1 MFSHGERGNEEILK
15 GDRNMKRSDKRKER
29 FQNIYQAVEPLRVAK
44 KNTIHTLAG
53 IGREHKI
60 LRYPMMVVLI
70 AFIFFYNLFLYILM
84 ELKMEEKLA
93 RGVAV
98 LMTGVLVITSID
110 LTALAMT
117 SKEEDYYRV
126 TALEEIDSS
135 VVVPYGTDIDELE
148 LPESISVTMDR
159 YSLEEIQQ
167 EAVEEKSVSESTE
180 ETSDN
185 EAQGE
190 ESAEEPSDS
199 EAQGE
204 GSVEEPVLVEKVVE
218 TITEEL
224 PVTWKCADYDD
235 EAPGQYL
242 FTAEMPEEYNDCS
255 LLFDDVTIPTVTVE
269 VLEAEEM
276 TLSATV
282 DGMEITM
289 VAAPKVFPAGAKL
302 SVTKVDDAKSIAK
315 IDQAVQNTL
324 DKAVG
329 ADEETEVALKKT
341 MTFDV
346 TVLNK
351 DGQEIQP
358 EIPEGMTAQEA
369 VTVTFKK
376 MVPKLETEL
385 TEEEKEAEAQQS
397 MEIFYVDDSMNT
409 ATRVE
414 SWAEGEE
421 LSFSPEHFSYYT
433 CSCYVYNAKGIYD
446 WKSLYKAVYS
456 KDGTIN
462 VRLKEDI
469 SISKMSFYSNADRLV
484 IKNGQKVNIDLY
496 GHKLMGTVSGKPAIE
511 VKDGVLNIHDS
522 QGNGTISSRN
532 GSYVI
537 YANGSNATVNLLGG
551 AIVRGGSEDDGIYV
565 TNKSSV
571 NIRGGAI
578 SGSFPYGIYFN
589 ASYRGAGSM
598 SDGCIDGAN
607 YGVYIGG
614 SSNRGTTFT
623 MTGGTIQKCKSAGVY
638 NNNGIVTMTGGKI
651 SGNSGYKAYG
661 IMNTGNGQ
669 LKLGGPVSFENNR
682 AADLYVGSSSNN
694 LVTVT
699 SALTGSR
706 IGVATANAPTKDS
719 PVRFTSNAYAEAS
732 MKQFYS
738 AANSSYAIWQPVS
751 TQGVSQNY
759 YVVGPKENCRITV
772 EPKNI
777 KVSTTE
783 EDVAGTVA
791 IGTSAASTSQINTT
805 VKYNASV
812 TLKATLTN
820 AEEYEFTGWKDRS
833 GSIVSKSLVYT
844 FTATN
849 DNTYTAVFTKK
860 KCKVTVASSDTA
872 RGTVAVTG
880 YSLGSIP
887 SDYKFEV
894 GSTIT
899 IAATPKKVGSTQ
911 YELAQWNDGNDEK
924 TRTIVVTKDAV
935 YTAQFKEPDPD
946 PNATGELFV
955 GVTKLSSNPSTG
967 TRLLVIGG
975 GGSMT
980 ESSGMIAVAGLPAD
994 SARVTAVEDGTYSTS
1009 WGKSVVVGVDGS
1021 GGKQVT
1027 IDKDSSG
1034 NLYKGAAFDGCLG
1047 GLIRYYKG
1055 SWYYWCNGGAKVG
1068 IGPYNV
1074 YSYSSYTTF
1083 KASNVKASLNKL
1095 QLSADKNSVAEADIT
1110 ITVTSGSNT
1119 YTLKNLIFK
1128 DTAIDYSN
1136 GDRCIE
1142 LNLGGVLFTYTL
1154 PEAIVVKSGG
1164 TRIEYDT
1171 LAKAVAAAQT
1181 GDRVYVVGS
1190 AISEITDELTQLK
1203 QGTTIQG
1210 NDGSKITAEE
1220 PSVIKATPDGTIEL
1234 VKGQVT
1240 AEPSSDDTDVTVDV
1254 DGASVTAKEPITIT
1268 AGGTDEE
1275 GNPTEPTVTTTEPT
1289 AEVIISPDGDPD
1301 HTVVYTGCPKGKEYG
1316 IHSGK
1321 LTDEEKVEIKSGTE
1335 YDLEVELGDNQKTN
1349 IETDGTN
1356 SGTTTVTKG
1365 KDENGNPDGSIVIES
1380 KEPNNDITVGDTK
1393 YTTSDEETKLI
1404 VKPSTGSGSEGSEG
1418 EEGTG
1423 KPEVELKEGSVQLPP
1438 EGTIILPNGDKVTN
1452 STDSAE
1458 GSESV
1463 TVSDDNKVRIP
1474 AGAEATLGEGDD
1486 AIKVSVPKGENGEP
1500 DSLPAEVSPKED
1512 GSGYEVKAEPGNDV
1526 TIGDETYRIGDYDT
1540 TFEVTPGEDGKPDIV
1555 VADGG
1560 VELQPGQS
1568 VTDSNGTKFTNNG
1581 DTPIKLSMTEG
1592 ENTEV
1597 TLGEGDKFTY
1607 QPKGEEPQEF
1617 KNPGSFEA
1625 DFSVSKEGNG
1635 VSLNSDVDVPIGEEV
1650 DVNFQG
1656 ENIKIKVPEGNTG
1669 EVNINLSEGTV
1680 TIGNPGDKV
1689 IINGKEYTATEA
1701 NTVIKPGQDGVE
1713 LKEGGVSLDPKDSIV
1728 TGTTEI
1734 SNSGSGGIPIDVK
1747 VDEGGQTVVKVPEKG
1762 SFTMTD
1768 PNSGEK
1774 ISFANSDSE
1783 TQEYSLDPTG
1793 SFVLP
1798 VDSEITCTQGEG
1810 ANRKTT
1816 TIGSTDEGG
1825 LTIRPTENG
1834 VEITAFDGN
1843 DITINGVTYPNEGK
1857 ELVLTAD
1864 SKTGKPVLESGK
1876 ISIPEGKEITLS
1888 GGDTVKNASGSN
1900 TIDSEG
1906 NIALS
1911 DSGDKITI
1919 SHDGQKNS
1927 YTAVGENTKLAYDPE
1942 KGIPTLMAGSV
1953 ELDRDSAIDV
1963 VYKKVEYGEESELFD
1978 EEYKATVT
1986 SKGTEK
1992 PTVNHDGTIEIP
2004 RNGVVAF
2011 DSEVKAGSDETT
2023 ESKTA
2028 HNTVAVPK
2036 DAQNTTVSVKPKE
2049 DGSADIALATAG
2061 DSVTVNGME
2070 YTTTKDDTQ
2079 INITETGSTL
2089 TKGAVELDGGKKP
2102 QEGINVNGTCVTN
2115 SGTSGSKVTVE
2126 KKDDGTVG
2134 MKVDEG
2140 GTFDLSVPGVPDS
2153 AVTFTNPGTEEGS
2166 YTIEADGSIKFGE
2179 DSSIQFKTDSGKKT
2193 TVTGEEGVSM
2203 KVTELGVELTIE
2215 PGKSVTINGVKYEA
2229 AICSDPDKQ
2238 TKLTVDSKGNVI
2250 VVDGAAKV
2258 PQGQPICVTNEKN
2271 ELTKIQKKAD
2281 SDVSQDSDVITVSA
2295 EGRID
2300 AKPGDILTIG
2310 DGTYICKDTDG
2321 EFDLILNAETGEI
2334 QVERGTQIDI
2344 TNGNLTFSEEEYGKI
2359 AVSTTGNKPIQ
2370 AEKSSTNGKPVIT
2383 IPSGGNAAIDNG
2395 ADGTAVEIKVPADTT
2410 EKKAAINDEG
2420 DITVELKSGEKIIIA
2435 GIVYTADQDGTITVD
2450 AATGALKENTAIEPS
2465 EEAPITV
2472 IDAESFNKD
2481 NYEYQVKPGEKVQ
2494 VDDVIYTAPESGSGM
2509 ILKGNPNGNPI
2520 IEIGQAGESVEVGN
2534 QTYTTGSDNTK
2545 FVVNETNNVTLIDN
2559 GEASSNSSLK
2569 VDGSK
2574 KMIIDGNVIT
2584 SSGKDGAGYT
2594 IMKTTNGE
2602 DALNIADGTKI
2613 SVDMSRNGTPLN
2625 IQGKM
2630 SYNGQTM
2637 GGSGIAIQP
2646 PVSGVVGIVL
2656 DKTTRDKEGNY
2667 VTKLTGYDS
2676 TVLTPITDENGNI
2689 VGFNTGVR
2697 PPKPQQPDSGNGDN
2711 GNTDNEESDT
2721 GSNSGSQST
2730 TIEEKPQEVTTTAE
2744 ETSRTEENNV
2754 ANNVEE
2760 PTENA
2765 NTEKPV
2771 FTIQT
2776 VEEGKKI
2783 VVQED
2788 MEVVLQNGKI
2798 AFQVSS
2804 QDGIM
2809 VGTVEQ
2815 ILTACFSEE
2824 EIEQIKNGMTAGV
2837 QASIVRINKKDVSE
2851 SDRNLMQSSYN
2862 NYAKSIEGLEF
2873 GDYIDIQIAT
2883 KLGDND
2889 WKQLHEL
2896 NGEVELVLDIPE
2908 SLLAEGRTYYIMR
2921 NHNGECTLLEDLDEE
2936 LQTITIATD
2945 RFSTYAIMYTDSNVE
2960 KLNIAQVDQTPKV
2973 TPWILFGVFV
2983 LLMILFGV
2991 LVERKRR
2998 SRVE

>member
-1 MFSHGERGNEEILK
+1 
-15 GDRNMKRSDKRKER
+15 MKRTNKRKER
-29 FQNIYQAVEPLRVAK
+29 FQNVYQAVEPLRVAK

-60 LRYPMMVVLI
+60 LRYPILVALM
-70 AFIFFYNLFLYILM
+70 AFIFFYNLFLYIFM

-93 RGVAV
+93 KGVAV

-126 TALEEIDSS
+126 TALEEINSS
-135 VVVPYGTDIDELE
+135 AVVPYGTDIDELE

-159 YSLEEIQQ
+159 YSLEESQQ
-167 EAVEEKSVSESTE
+167 EASEEKSVAESTE
-180 ETSDN
+180 EI
-185 EAQGE
+185 
-190 ESAEEPSDS
+190 SDS
-199 EAQGE
+199 EAQGQE
-204 GSVEEPVLVEKVVE
+204 SVEEPVLEEKVVE

-224 PVTWKCADYDD
+224 PVTWECADYDA
-235 EAPGQYL
+235 ETPGQYM
-242 FTAEMPEEYNDCS
+242 FTAEMPEEYDDCS
-255 LLFDDVTIPTVTVE
+255 LIFDDVTIPTVTVE
-269 VLEAEEM
+269 ILEAEEM

-289 VAAPKVFPAGAKL
+289 VAAPKVFPADAKL
-302 SVTKVDDAKSIAK
+302 SVTKIDDAESIAK
-315 IDQAVQNTL
+315 IDKAVQNTL
-324 DKAVG
+324 DKTVG
-329 ADEETEVALKKT
+329 ADEETEAALKKT

-358 EIPEGMTAQEA
+358 KIPAGMTAQEA

-397 MEIFYVDDSMNT
+397 MEIFYVNDSMNT
-409 ATRVE
+409 ATQVE
-414 SWAEGEE
+414 SWVEGEE

-462 VRLKEDI
+462 IRLKEDI
-469 SISKMSFYSNADRLV
+469 SISKIGWYSNSDRLV
-484 IKNGQKVNIDLY
+484 IKNGQTVNIDLY

-551 AIVRGGSEDDGIYV
+551 AIVRGGSESDGIYV
-565 TNKSSV
+565 TNQSSV
-571 NIRGGAI
+571 NVRGGAI

-589 ASYRGAGSM
+589 SSYRGTGSM
-598 SDGCIDGAN
+598 SDGFIDGAN

-638 NNNGIVTMTGGKI
+638 NNNGIVTMTGGVI
-651 SGNSGYKAYG
+651 SGNSSYKAYG

-706 IGVATANAPTKDS
+706 IGVATADAPTKDS

-738 AANSSYAIWQPVS
+738 ATNSSYAIWQPVS

-777 KVSTTE
+777 KVSTAE

-791 IGTSAASTSQINTT
+791 IGTGAASTSQINTT

-833 GSIVSKSLVYT
+833 GSIVSESLVYT

-860 KCKVTVASSDTA
+860 KCKVTVASSNTA

-911 YELAQWNDGNDEK
+911 YELAQWNDGSDEK

-967 TRLLVIGG
+967 TKLLLIGG
-975 GGSMT
+975 GESMT

-994 SARVTAVEDGTYSTS
+994 SARVTAVSNSTYATS
-1009 WGKSVVVGVDGS
+1009 WGNSVVVGISGS

-1034 NLYKGAAFDGCLG
+1034 NLYKGADFDGCPG
-1047 GLIRYYKG
+1047 GLIKYYNG
-1055 SWYYWCNGGAKVG
+1055 AWYYWCNGGAKVG

-1074 YSYSSYTTF
+1074 YSYTSYTTF
-1083 KASNVKASLNKL
+1083 KASNVKASLNNL

-1154 PEAIVVKSGG
+1154 PEAIVVKTNG
-1164 TRIEYDT
+1164 TRTEYDT
-1171 LAKAVAAAQT
+1171 LAKAVAAAQS

-1210 NDGSKITAEE
+1210 NDGSKIMAEE

-1301 HTVVYTGCPKGKEYG
+1301 HTVVYTGCPEGKEYG

-1356 SGTTTVTKG
+1356 PGTTTVTKG

-1418 EEGTG
+1418 SEGGEGEEGTG
-1423 KPEVELKEGSVQLPP
+1423 KPEVELKKGSVQLPP
-1438 EGTIILPNGDKVTN
+1438 EGTITLPNGDKVTN
-1452 STDSAE
+1452 STDPEE

-1500 DSLPAEVSPKED
+1500 DSLPAEVTPKED

-1555 VADGG
+1555 VTDGG

-1597 TLGEGDKFTY
+1597 TLGESGKFTY
-1607 QPKGEEPQEF
+1607 QPEGEEPQEF
-1617 KNPGSFEA
+1617 ENPGSFEA

-1656 ENIKIKVPEGNTG
+1656 ENVKIKVPEGNTG
-1669 EVNINLSEGTV
+1669 EVNINLAEGTV
-1680 TIGNPGDKV
+1680 TISNSGDKV
-1689 IINGKEYTATEA
+1689 IINGKEYTAKEA
-1701 NTVIKPGQDGVE
+1701 STVLKPGQDGVE

-1734 SNSGSGGIPIDVK
+1734 SNSGNGGTPIDVK

-1774 ISFANSDSE
+1774 ISFANPDSE
-1783 TQEYSLDPTG
+1783 THEYSLDTTG

-1798 VDSEITCTQGEG
+1798 ADSEITCTQGEG

-1825 LTIRPTENG
+1825 LTLRPTENG
-1834 VEITAFDGN
+1834 VEITASDGN
-1843 DITINGVTYPNEGK
+1843 DITINDVTYPNEGE
-1857 ELVLTAD
+1857 ELVLTVD

-1906 NIALS
+1906 NIELS

-1919 SHDGQKNS
+1919 RHDGQKNS
-1927 YTAVGENTKLAYDPE
+1927 YTATDENTRLAYDPE

-1963 VYKKVEYGEESELFD
+1963 VYKRVEYGEDSELFD

-1992 PTVNHDGTIEIP
+1992 PTVNADGTIEIP
-2004 RNGVVAF
+2004 RNGAVDF
-2011 DSEVKAGSDETT
+2011 DSEVKTGSDDTAE
-2023 ESKTA
+2023 TA

-2036 DAQNTTVSVKPKE
+2036 DAQNTTVSVKPRE
-2049 DGSADIALATAG
+2049 DGSADITLVTAG

-2134 MKVDEG
+2134 MKVSEG

-2166 YTIEADGSIKFGE
+2166 YTIEADGSIKLGE
-2179 DSSIQFKTDSGKKT
+2179 DSSIQFKTDSGKEI
-2193 TVTGEEGVSM
+2193 TVTGEEGISM

-2258 PQGQPICVTNEKN
+2258 PQGQPIYVTNEKN
-2271 ELTKIQKKAD
+2271 EPIKIQKKAD
-2281 SDVSQDSDVITVSA
+2281 PDSSQETDMITVSA

-2300 AKPGDILTIG
+2300 AMPGDILTIG
-2310 DGTYICKDTDG
+2310 GGTYICKDTDG
-2321 EFDLILNAETGEI
+2321 EFDLSLNAETGEI
-2334 QVERGTQIDI
+2334 EVERGTKIDV
-2344 TNGNLTFSEEEYGKI
+2344 TNGNLTFADEENGKL
-2359 AVSTTGNKPIQ
+2359 AVSTTGNKPVQ
-2370 AEKSSTNGKPVIT
+2370 VEKSSTDGKPVVT

-2395 ADGTAVEIKVPADTT
+2395 ADGSAVEIKVPAGTT
-2410 EKKAAINDEG
+2410 EKEVAINDEG
-2420 DITVELKSGEKIIIA
+2420 DITVELKANEKIIIA

-2472 IDAESFNKD
+2472 IDTESFNKE

-2534 QTYTTGSDNTK
+2534 QTYTTGSNNTK

-2559 GEASSNSSLK
+2559 GEESSNSSLK

-2594 IMKTTNGE
+2594 IIKTTNGK

-2613 SVDMSRNGTPLN
+2613 SVDMSKNGTPLN
-2625 IQGKM
+2625 IQGQI

-2637 GGSGIAIQP
+2637 DGSGITIQP
-2646 PVSGVVGIVL
+2646 PTSGVVGIVL
-2656 DKTTRDKEGNY
+2656 DKTTQDKEGNY
-2667 VTKLTGYDS
+2667 VTKLTGSDS
-2676 TVLTPITDENGNI
+2676 TVLTPITDEDGNI
-2689 VGFNTGVR
+2689 IGFSTSVR
-2697 PPKPQQPDSGNGDN
+2697 PAKPQQPDSGNGDN
-2711 GNTDNEESDT
+2711 GNSDSGNSDSGNSDNEKSDI
-2721 GSNSGSQST
+2721 GSNSNSQST
-2730 TIEEKPQEVTTTAE
+2730 TIEEKPQEETTTARG
-2744 ETSRTEENNV
+2744 TSRKTENAVVENV
-2754 ANNVEE
+2754 KE
-2760 PTENA
+2760 PVENA

-2771 FTIQT
+2771 VTIQT
-2776 VEEGKKI
+2776 VEEGKEI

-2788 MEVVLQNGKI
+2788 MEVVLQNGKV
-2798 AFQVSS
+2798 ALQVSS

-2837 QASIVRINKKDVSE
+2837 QVSIVRINKEDVSE
-2851 SDRNLMQSSYN
+2851 ADRNLMQTSYK

-2873 GDYIDIQIAT
+2873 GDYIDIQIAI

-2896 NGEVELVLDIPE
+2896 DGEVELALDIPE

-2921 NHNGECTLLEDLDEE
+2921 NHNDECTILEDLDEE
-2936 LQTITIATD
+2936 LQTITIVTD
-2945 RFSTYAIMYTDSNVE
+2945 KFSTYAIMYTDSNVE
-2960 KLNIAQVDQTPKV
+2960 KLNIAKVDQTQKV

-2991 LVERKRR
+2991 LIERKRR